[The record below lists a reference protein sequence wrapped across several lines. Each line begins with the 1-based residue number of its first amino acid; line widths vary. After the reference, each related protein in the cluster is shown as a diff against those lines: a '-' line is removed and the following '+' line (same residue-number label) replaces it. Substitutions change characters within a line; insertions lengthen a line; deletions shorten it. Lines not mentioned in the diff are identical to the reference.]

1 MKMKNYNKYSF
12 LKMPLYEADLDKLAV
27 EVKSVSKKRVTK
39 KDGEPKKRAHAK
51 EKESDPKK
59 RVRVSKKKTS
69 EKSDDVKTLV
79 DEPAAPTVE
88 PTPEIKIEP
97 TPEPEI
103 KPVAEIKPEPV
114 AETKLEEKPVK
125 EKKPRAPR
133 QKKDPAIAPLWF
145 AKYVEGVKKEQAA
158 MKSEKVPAKKVKE
171 EAKEAAAKS
180 WNHGLTRN
188 RVQNEV
194 DSHMS
199 RMYSMIFSK

>member
-1 MKMKNYNKYSF
+1 
-12 LKMPLYEADLDKLAV
+12 MPLYEADLDKLAV
-27 EVKSVSKKRVTK
+27 EVKSVSKKRVAK

-51 EKESDPKK
+51 EKDGEPKK

-69 EKSDDVKTLV
+69 EKSDDVNTLV

-97 TPEPEI
+97 MPE
-103 KPVAEIKPEPV
+103 PVAEVKPEPV
-114 AETKLEEKPVK
+114 TETKLEEKPVK

-133 QKKDPAIAPLWF
+133 QKKDPAVAPLWF

-199 RMYSMIFSK
+199 RMYCKRLINFSNDF